1 MSDLHITVS
10 GTKRLLT
17 AGKRHEKNI
26 VITAQGGDSH
36 YDTFWDA
43 YQKKGIAFNYSYAFS
58 GGGWTDAIY
67 NPKYEIYSIS
77 NAVGMFMYNGS
88 ITTTKVPITI
98 DAENQNCTSIFVG
111 AYALKTIPSIKVT
124 EKVRTFHSW
133 FSECYAL
140 EEINFTQDSV
150 IQANISF
157 QDSPRLTTPS
167 VNSIIHA
174 LKDLTGQTSLTVT
187 FHAEVGAKLTQ
198 EQKATITAKNWTLVY

>member
-1 MSDLHITVS
+1 MSDLHISVS

-36 YDTFWDA
+36 YDTFWDT
-43 YQKKGIAFNYSYAFS
+43 YQKNGAAFNYSYAFA
-58 GGGWTDAIY
+58 GNGWTDAIY

-88 ITTTKVPITI
+88 ITTTKVPITT

-124 EKVRTFHSW
+124 EKCRTFQSW
-133 FSECYAL
+133 FNECYAL

-150 IQANISF
+150 IKANIAF
-157 QDSPRLTTPS
+157 QNSPKLTNQS
-167 VNSIIHA
+167 VQSLINV
-174 LKDLTGQTSLTVT
+174 LKDLTGESSQTLTL
-187 FHAEVGAKLTQ
+187 HADVGNKLTDA
-198 EQKATITAKNWTLVY
+198 QKAAITAKNWTLVY

>member
-1 MSDLHITVS
+1 MSDLHISVS

-43 YQKKGIAFNYSYAFS
+43 YQKKGVAFNYSYAFA
-58 GGGWTDAIY
+58 GGAWSDEVY
-67 NPKYEIYSIS
+67 NPKYEIRSIS
-77 NAVGMFMYNGS
+77 NAVSMFMFNNR

-98 DAENQNCTSIFVG
+98 DAENQYCTSVFANAVL
-111 AYALKTIPSIKVT
+111 LKTIPSIKVT

-150 IQANISF
+150 IKANIAF
-157 QDSPRLTTPS
+157 QDSPKLTNQS
-167 VNSIIHA
+167 VQSLINV
-174 LKDLTGQTSLTVT
+174 LKDLTGESSQTLTL
-187 FHAEVGAKLTQ
+187 HADVGNKLTDV
-198 EQKATITAKNWTLVY
+198 QKAAITAKNWTLVY